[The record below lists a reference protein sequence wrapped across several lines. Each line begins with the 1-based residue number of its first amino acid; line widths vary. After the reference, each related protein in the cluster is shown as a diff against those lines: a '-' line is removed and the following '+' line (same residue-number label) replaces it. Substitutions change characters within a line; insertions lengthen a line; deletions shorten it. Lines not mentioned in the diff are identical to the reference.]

1 MPGNTMNNRQ
11 MRKLLPNLLQGDLD
25 AALLEI
31 RQFPLQAAI
40 SGLTAC
46 LFRTEERIKW
56 HAVSAIGMLMNELAE
71 TDMEEARSMMRR
83 LLWSMNEESG
93 GIGWGIPEAMAEIMA
108 VNDNL
113 AHEYGHMLI
122 SYMREENYLELPALQ
137 RGLMW
142 GIGRLSKARPE
153 LMLAKDGD
161 GYLSI
166 YLESGDRL
174 VVGLAARAFG
184 FLKVKDAL
192 PYIKLLVDDPLAVRL
207 YEDYRF
213 VDTTVGRL
221 AQATIEEIEKG

>member
-1 MPGNTMNNRQ
+1 MNNRQ
-11 MRKLLPNLLQGDLD
+11 MRKLLPSLLQEDLD
-25 AALLEI
+25 AALAEI
-31 RQFPLQAAI
+31 RQFPLQPAI
-40 SGLTAC
+40 SGLIAC
-46 LFRTEERIKW
+46 LYRTEERIKW
-56 HAVSAIGMLMNELAE
+56 HAVSAIGVLMNELAE
-71 TDMEEARSMMRR
+71 TDMEATRIVMRR

-93 GIGWGIPEAMAEIMA
+93 GIGWGIPEAMAEIMV

-113 AHEYGHMLI
+113 AREYGHLLI

-166 YLESGDRL
+166 YLESVDRL

-192 PYIKLLVDDPLAVRL
+192 PHVKLLVDDPLPVRL
-207 YEDYRF
+207 YEDHRF
-213 VDTTVGRL
+213 IDTTVGRL
-221 AQATIEEIEKG
+221 ARAAIEEIEKG

>member
-108 VNDNL
+108 VNDNH

-166 YLESGDRL
+166 YLESVDRL

>member
-1 MPGNTMNNRQ
+1 MSTRQ

-31 RQFPLQAAI
+31 RQFPLQPAI

-46 LFRTEERIKW
+46 LYRTEERIKW
-56 HAVSAIGMLMNELAE
+56 HAVSAIGALMNELAE

-83 LLWSMNEESG
+83 FLWSMNEESG

-153 LMLAKDGD
+153 LMLAKDAD

-166 YLESGDRL
+166 YLESVDRL

-192 PYIKLLVDDPLAVRL
+192 PHIKLLLDDPLPVRL
-207 YEDYRF
+207 YEDQRF
-213 VDTTVGRL
+213 IDTTVGRL
-221 AQATIEEIEKG
+221 AQAAIEEIEKG